1 MKTKAFIFRIS
12 WYLDGILD
20 QYFPIAKER
29 MSPQE
34 NEIITGTE
42 LQILHNIIGAL
53 SCLAQGLFMQNGILI
68 RSAIENCLV
77 LVDLIEN
84 KQAGKII
91 SGKYS
96 TNNLLSRVKN
106 AIPPSIIEWYGYFS
120 ANFTHFGPLHPT
132 LYLPKACFAENWVLV
147 LGLQNIVRAVVAFHI
162 VLERVYFN
170 EVSVH
175 LFWEKASENA
185 DLVFNN
191 ENIVFTWA
199 EKLGQDII
207 SNYPPDEKKQG
218 FTYGSED
225 YKLK

>member
-1 MKTKAFIFRIS
+1 MLGLRKSSVGSDTILVEWFDLYSSPIIESFTRKTRAFVLRIS
-12 WYLDGILD
+12 WYLDAILD
-20 QYFPIAKER
+20 QYFPIVKEK

-34 NEIITGTE
+34 NKIITGTE

-96 TNNLLSRVKN
+96 VNNLISRVKN
-106 AIPPSIIEWYGYFS
+106 AIPSLIIDWYGHFS
-120 ANFTHFGPLHPT
+120 ANFTHFGPLHPAV
-132 LYLPKACFAENWVLV
+132 YLPKACFAENLVLV
-147 LGLQNIVRAVVAFHI
+147 HGLQSIVRAIVTFHI

-170 EVSVH
+170 EASVH
-175 LFWEKASENA
+175 LFWAKAPENA
-185 DLVFNN
+185 DLIFNSESIVFN
-191 ENIVFTWA
+191 
-199 EKLGQDII
+199 
-207 SNYPPDEKKQG
+207 
-218 FTYGSED
+218 
-225 YKLK
+225 